1 MKDVEPITNTKELI
15 KELNANNILDYRNL
29 IRISTR
35 IDMLDLKYT
44 FDLKDVILE
53 KAEIIEANRLDE
65 KYDSDIELKKEL
77 IDEIGEIAAEYGI
90 NLEEFLRM
98 GKKEFKR
105 QLTS

>member
-90 NLEEFLRM
+90 NLEEN
-98 GKKEFKR
+98 EEEI
-105 QLTS
+105 SDEIS